1 MRGLALE
8 KKKGEGV
15 VLETGKWGNAV
26 GDRELD
32 ASMQWQLRCGF
43 MQRGDVLVCFEI
55 LCSFVLK
62 QILEVCLGSGIWW
75 WCMHRTKGLLSC
87 LLRTDLSRE
96 EQLGSL
102 QPTVQPS
109 YFKVQSKVLRHFE
122 TQLQAIATHIF
133 L

>member
-43 MQRGDVLVCFEI
+43 MQRGAVLVCFEI
-55 LCSFVLK
+55 LCSFCVETNPGGLP
-62 QILEVCLGSGIWW
+62 GIGD
-75 WCMHRTKGLLSC
+75 MVVVHASNKGLAFMFTEDGPLS
-87 LLRTDLSRE
+87 
-96 EQLGSL
+96 
-102 QPTVQPS
+102 
-109 YFKVQSKVLRHFE
+109 
-122 TQLQAIATHIF
+122 
-133 L
+133 